1 MQRYS
6 LRGALGL
13 VIGGSGM
20 VRFLVKRILTS
31 LVVLMAIVS
40 GAFILIGL
48 MPGGPF
54 NDAGHK
60 QRDAQSL
67 ANLQA
72 RYGLDK
78 PLLLNLPNDGIAP
91 DWNLETRTTHEV
103 LPDCDKLRQG

>member
-1 MQRYS
+1 MQRNS
-6 LRGALGL
+6 LRGAVGN
-13 VIGGSGM
+13 VIAGSGM

-31 LVVLMAIVS
+31 LVVLMAIVF
-40 GAFILIGL
+40 GAFILIRL
-48 MPGGPF
+48 IPGGPF

-78 PLLLNLPNDGIAP
+78 PLLLNLPNDGVAP
-91 DWNLETRTTHEV
+91 DWNMDTRTNHEV
-103 LPDCDKLRQG
+103 LPDCDK